1 MNIAFFFQKVYDDY
15 ITFQERIIMNLLLIA
30 LNSQFIHTNPAVRIL
45 RQSLLRRWPSD
56 MDSIQ
61 IAEFTVNQQ
70 DGDILSA
77 LYRLHPK
84 VLGFS
89 CYLWNIAAV
98 RRLCAGYRKIDPSA
112 VIFLGGPEVS
122 YDPRTELEHLPSADF
137 VVCGEGEYT
146 LQKIYPLLPRW
157 RTASPELS
165 RISGIVYRDGGEIR
179 ANPPAPP
186 VQMEDVPFPYSE
198 EELKSGRILYYE
210 TIRGCPFQCQY
221 CLSSAE
227 RGVRFRPLS
236 QAFADFDRFLKAGV
250 RQVKLV
256 DRTFNCSKGHAMAIW
271 RYLAEH
277 DNGITN
283 FHFELAAELLDDGML
298 SFLSTVRPG
307 LFQFEIGV
315 QSVNPETLKAIQR
328 PAELSRLKKVVR
340 RIHEGRNI
348 HQHLDLIAGLP
359 FEGFSSFS
367 DSFNQVYSMRPQQ
380 LQLGFLKL
388 LKGTGLK
395 RDAEE
400 HGIICL
406 DTAPYE
412 VLKTRWLS
420 YPELLE
426 LKDIEAMV
434 ETYYNSG
441 RFQRSVSE
449 LEGRF
454 PSPFAFYQ
462 SLAEYWRKTGAFDR
476 NHRNEQVY
484 ELLWLFFRDILN
496 PPPGELAGFKWLLLH
511 DLCLHQKPRRTEE
524 SIAVSLYRPYRERVS
539 AFYHAPENIQAHLPG
554 YGGMDPRQVAR
565 ITHMEVFPFDP
576 RGPLAP
582 ALPSEERA
590 AGMMLYDYQNREW
603 DGMAARF
610 WIPFEDGA
618 AGLR

>member
-1 MNIAFFFQKVYDDY
+1 
-15 ITFQERIIMNLLLIA
+15 MNLLLIA

-56 MDSIQ
+56 TDSIQ
-61 IAEFTVNQQ
+61 TAEFTVNQQ
-70 DGDILSA
+70 DGDILAA

-84 VLGFS
+84 ALGFS

-98 RRLCAGYRKIDPSA
+98 RRLCAEYRKIDPSA

-122 YDPRTELEHLPSADF
+122 YDPQAELERLPSADF
-137 VVCGEGEYT
+137 ILCGEGEYT
-146 LQKIYPLLPRW
+146 LQEVYPLLPRW
-157 RTASPELS
+157 RTLPRQSTAAPELS
-165 RISGIVYRDGGEIR
+165 RIPGIVYREGDKIR
-179 ANPPAPP
+179 ANPSAPP
-186 VQMEDVPFPYSE
+186 VWMEDVPFPYSE

-210 TIRGCPFQCQY
+210 TIRGCPFRCQY

-227 RGVRFRPLS
+227 KGVRFRPLS
-236 QAFADFDRFLKAGV
+236 QVFQDLDRFLKACVG
-250 RQVKLV
+250 QVKLV
-256 DRTFNCSKGHAMAIW
+256 DRTFNCSKDYAMAIW

-277 DNGITN
+277 DNGVTN
-283 FHFELAAELLDDGML
+283 FHFELAAELLDEEML

-315 QSVNPETLKAIQR
+315 QSANPETLKAIQR
-328 PAELSRLKKVVR
+328 PADLSRLRETVL

-359 FEGFSSFS
+359 FEGFSSFA
-367 DSFNQVYSMRPQQ
+367 DSFNQVYSMKPQQ

-400 HGIICL
+400 YGIVCR

-412 VLKTRWLS
+412 VLKTHWLS
-420 YPELLE
+420 YGELLE

-441 RFQRSVSE
+441 RFQRSVAE

-454 PSPFAFYQ
+454 SSPFAFYQ
-462 SLAEYWRKTGAFDR
+462 TLAEYWRETGAFDR

-484 ELLWLFFRDILN
+484 ELLWLFFRDALR
-496 PPPGELAGFKWLLLH
+496 PGPGELEGFKWLLLH

-524 SIAVSLYRPYRERVS
+524 NIAVSLYREYRERVT
-539 AFYHAPENIQAHLPG
+539 AFYHTPENIQAYLPG
-554 YGGMDPRQVAR
+554 YRGMDPHQTAR
-565 ITHMEVFPFDP
+565 ITHMEVYPFDP
-576 RGPLAP
+576 RRGIP
-582 ALPSEERA
+582 ASFAGKKA
-590 AGMMLYDYQNREW
+590 AGMVLYNYQNRQW
-603 DGMAARF
+603 NGMAANF
-610 WIPFEDGA
+610 WIPFEDKA
-618 AGLR
+618 VGLT